1 MLSVR
6 DYQESYVVGVIVRGA
21 MSENTENTVAKE
33 EAGRVVGTDLSVNDR
48 VRRVSGIGPFGT
60 VEEVREEINTSA
72 TDRPKAKKFLV
83 RVRCDSGTVSYFA
96 PESLQIK
103 I

>member
-1 MLSVR
+1 
-6 DYQESYVVGVIVRGA
+6 
-21 MSENTENTVAKE
+21 MSENSENTVVKE
-33 EAGRVVGTDLSVNDR
+33 EASRTLGTEISVNDR
-48 VRRVSGIGPFGT
+48 VRRVSGEGPFGT

-72 TDRPKAKKFLV
+72 TDRPRAKKFLV
-83 RVRCDSGTVSYFA
+83 RVRWDSGTVSYFA